1 MVEENRAES
10 RGLPLA
16 PVWNHVVA
24 FRIPFMRLLQ
34 SWGYEVH
41 AAAWPAEGRR
51 GELEA
56 AGVQG
61 WDIPFA
67 HSDTGLRSLR
77 VREEGTA

>member
-1 MVEENRAES
+1 MTGSCVFSTATICRH
-10 RGLPLA
+10 LA
-16 PVWNHVVA
+16 GVH
-24 FRIPFMRLLQ
+24 IPFMKLLQ

-67 HSDTGLRSLR
+67 RSDTGLRSLR
-77 VREEGTA
+77 VREEDTA